1 LGERLAFAAAQWS
14 DLCDPSSPQTAVTVE
29 LSFPLANRFKL
40 ASYFFSSLRKRGVW
54 RTVKIAGCE
63 LYYDTKFGVK
73 TGVVI
78 ATDKLDGD
86 PEALRHAS
94 DSFPSSYLILKEAFS
109 QAQGALRDAVLIDF
123 GCGLGRA
130 LLFASQLPLRRIIGV
145 ELSPVLCAMARQ
157 NIDGFYRRN
166 TKTTPEWSVVNADAR
181 AFDIPDDATVFYFFN
196 PFDAVVL
203 EATIERIL
211 VSVARAPRDCTVVY
225 ANPVHDA
232 VLAANPDFELQKRAR
247 DYVIYRLAP

>member
-1 LGERLAFAAAQWS
+1 M
-14 DLCDPSSPQTAVTVE
+14 E

-40 ASYFFSSLRKRGVW
+40 ARHFFSSLRKRGVW
-54 RTVKIAGCE
+54 RTVRIACYE
-63 LYYDTKFGVK
+63 LYYDAKFGIK

-78 ATDKLDGD
+78 ATDELDGE

-109 QAQGALRDAVLIDF
+109 EAQATLRDAVLVDF

-145 ELSPVLCAMARQ
+145 ELSPTLCAMARQ
-157 NIDGFYRRN
+157 NIDGLYRRN
-166 TKTTPEWSVVNADAR
+166 SKTAPEWSVVNADAR
-181 AFDIPDDATVFYFFN
+181 AFNIPDDATVFYFFN

-203 EATIERIL
+203 DATIERIL
-211 VSVARAPRDCTVVY
+211 ASVARAPRACTIIY
-225 ANPVHDA
+225 AKTVHSA
-232 VLAANPDFELQKRAR
+232 VMAAHAPLRVQKQAC
-247 DYVIYRLAP
+247 DYVIYRLVP

>member
-1 LGERLAFAAAQWS
+1 MARLARL
-14 DLCDPSSPQTAVTVE
+14 DNPQTAATVE
-29 LSFPLANRFKL
+29 LSFPLASRFKL
-40 ASYFFSSLRKRGVW
+40 AGHFFSSLRKRGAW
-54 RTVKIAGCE
+54 RTVRIAGYE
-63 LYYDTKFGVK
+63 LYYDAKFGVK

-78 ATDKLDGD
+78 AKDELDGE

-109 QAQGALRDAVLIDF
+109 QVPAALRDAVLVDF

-130 LLFASQLPLRRIIGV
+130 LLFASQLPLRRVIGV
-145 ELSPVLCAMARQ
+145 ELSPMLCAMARQ

-166 TKTTPEWSVVNADAR
+166 NKTIPEWSVVNADAR
-181 AFDIPDDATVFYFFN
+181 AFNIPDDATVFYFFN

-203 EATIERIL
+203 DATVERL
-211 VSVARAPRDCTVVY
+211 LASVARAPRHCTIIY
-225 ANPVHDA
+225 ANPVHSA
-232 VLAANPDFELQKRAR
+232 VMAARALLQVQKQAR

>member
-1 LGERLAFAAAQWS
+1 V
-14 DLCDPSSPQTAVTVE
+14 DLP
-29 LSFPLANRFKL
+29 FPLANRLKL

-54 RTVKIAGCE
+54 RTVKIAWYE
-63 LYYDTKFGVK
+63 LYYDAKFGGK
-73 TGVVI
+73 TGLVI
-78 ATDKLDGD
+78 ATDELDGA

-109 QAQGALRDAVLIDF
+109 QAQAALRDAVLIDF

-130 LLFASQLPLRRIIGV
+130 LLFASQLPLRRIIGI
-145 ELSPVLCAMARQ
+145 ELSPTLCAMARQ
-157 NIDGFYRRN
+157 NLSRFYRRN
-166 TKTTPEWSVVNADAR
+166 NKTTPEWSVVNADAR
-181 AFDIPDDATVFYFFN
+181 TFDIPDDATVFYFFN

-211 VSVARAPRDCTVVY
+211 ASFARTPRRCTIIY
-225 ANPVHDA
+225 ANPVHEA
-232 VLAANPDFELQKRAR
+232 VLAANARFKEQKKAR

>member
-1 LGERLAFAAAQWS
+1 LS
-14 DLCDPSSPQTAVTVE
+14 DPDSAQTAATVE
-29 LSFPLANRFKL
+29 LSSPLANRFKL
-40 ASYFFSSLRKRGVW
+40 ASYFFSSLRRRGIW
-54 RTVKIAGCE
+54 RTVKIASYE
-63 LYYDTKFGVK
+63 LYYDAKFGGK

-78 ATDKLDGD
+78 ATDAIDGE

-94 DSFPSSYLILKEAFS
+94 DSFPSSYLILKEEFS
-109 QAQGALRDAVLIDF
+109 DIQTGLRDAVLVDF

-145 ELSPVLCAMARQ
+145 ELSPALCARARQ
-157 NIDGFYRRN
+157 NLGSFYRRN
-166 TKTTPEWSVVNADAR
+166 NKTVPEWAIVNADAR

-211 VSVARAPRDCTVVY
+211 ASFARTPRDCTIVY
-225 ANPVHDA
+225 ANPVHEA
-232 VLAANPDFELQKRAR
+232 VLAARARFKMQKKAR
-247 DYVIYRLAP
+247 DYVIYRLTP

>member
-1 LGERLAFAAAQWS
+1 MAA
-14 DLCDPSSPQTAVTVE
+14 TVE
-29 LSFPLANRFKL
+29 FSFPLANRLKL
-40 ASYFFSSLRKRGVW
+40 ASYFFSSLRRRGVW
-54 RTVKIAGCE
+54 RTVRIAGYE
-63 LYYDTKFGVK
+63 LYYDAKFGVK

-78 ATDKLDGD
+78 ATDELDGE

-94 DSFPSSYLILKEAFS
+94 DSFPSSYLILKEAFA
-109 QAQGALRDAVLIDF
+109 QAQPALRDAVLIDF

-145 ELSPVLCAMARQ
+145 ELSPTLCAMARQ
-157 NIDGFYRRN
+157 NIDGFYRRTN
-166 TKTTPEWSVVNADAR
+166 KTVPEWSIVNADAR

-203 EATIERIL
+203 DATIRRIL
-211 VSVARAPRDCTVVY
+211 ASVARAPRACTIVY
-225 ANPVHDA
+225 ANPVHNA
-232 VLAANPDFELQKRAR
+232 VMAAHALLQVQKQAR

>member
-1 LGERLAFAAAQWS
+1 M
-14 DLCDPSSPQTAVTVE
+14 E
-29 LSFPLANRFKL
+29 LSFPLTNRLKL
-40 ASYFFSSLRKRGVW
+40 ARYFFSSLRKRGVW
-54 RTVKIAGCE
+54 RTVKIASCE
-63 LYYDTKFGVK
+63 LYYDAKFGVK
-73 TGVVI
+73 TGLVI
-78 ATDKLDGD
+78 AADELDGE

-109 QAQGALRDAVLIDF
+109 QAQAALRDAVLIDF

-130 LLFASQLPLRRIIGV
+130 LLFASQLPLRRIVGV
-145 ELSPVLCAMARQ
+145 ELSPTLCAMARQ

-166 TKTTPEWSVVNADAR
+166 NKTAPEWSVVNADAR

-203 EATIERIL
+203 EAAIVRIL
-211 VSVARAPRDCTVVY
+211 VSFARAPRDCTIIY
-225 ANPVHDA
+225 ANPVHAA
-232 VLAANPDFELQKRAR
+232 VMAAHASIKVQKQAQ